1 MSQQSFFPALSKLVP
16 SERLP
21 GFVQPVFSS
30 ISDKVF
36 YKSYQ
41 VEKSINGDTAYH
53 NIVLVFNTEIGLN
66 LFGGEDGFELLLN
79 PGTTANTTELPLS
92 LYYNLPILKYVNGVS
107 VQQLST
113 PADYLNLILEITGI
127 NEAEI
132 LEQAVRA
139 LNEGSFQQFIDDFN
153 ANPDYSA
160 FPQLTGSVSGNDDEV
175 AISIA
180 SELKTNGVSVIQYVM
195 EELIAVE
202 NDIPGSFENLYTV
215 FKELLGS
222 FSFEDLLAL
231 VIPTFSVGIESI
243 RLALAFPRTWLKP
256 VDANGDVIEDEAV
269 KSLLSYDVGSLLYH
283 SEKGLEFNNPD
294 TFDLTPSQIGNTGLL
309 IDFDG
314 LKFDLRNDQNIQEA
328 IDDDRPEDFKG
339 IFVQSAEITLPKKW
353 FKDGDS
359 SAGTTASIVGS
370 DLLIGTGGV
379 SGNIALQATNPADP
393 SPKLI
398 KQIGDNGFEVS
409 FSKFDMT
416 FKQNSVV
423 ASNLI
428 GGMKIPRLKDANGN
442 DAEIEIV
449 GHLDDAG
456 DFSLTASEKDG
467 FAPLS
472 IPEVMDITIQSIEL
486 GREGDD
492 FFIGT
497 ACKIKFT
504 SAVMDKLLGGK
515 EIEIPQLRIYSHGSF
530 EIVGG
535 TIPVPSNFT
544 LNLGPVE
551 IGISGVNFGSYQQ
564 EYEGE
569 MRKYNFFGFD
579 GALGL
584 GPLGFE
590 ARGKGM
596 QYYYT
601 VDNDPAN
608 GKPKHSYFRI
618 QTIEVDITIPGSA
631 TPDSATAI
639 INGYLSIP
647 QPGESPEYSGGV
659 SLKLPKAKIA
669 GSAEMRLAPK
679 APAFIVDASIE
690 LPKPIPLASTGLG
703 IYGFR
708 GLLGY
713 RYVAEKEAVG
723 LTSGEDTWYDYY
735 TYPPRGVDISK
746 FSGPEQTKDYNNPI
760 SVGAGA
766 TLATA
771 FDDGVVVS
779 TRLFLLLSL
788 PSVFLLEGK
797 ASILSKRLGLDD
809 SREPPFFAFIAYGD
823 NSIELGM
830 GADFSLPQSNGWI
843 IDLYANVEA
852 GFFFKKPSAWYV
864 NFGTKEQPISA
875 KLLTLFTAQSYL
887 MLSARGIEAGA
898 RAEFNFNKKFGPAR
912 VKAYLYIEVGGK
924 FSFERPQIGAYL
936 AAGGGLEVKFWVITV
951 GISFDAIFSVEAPK
965 PFLIF
970 AEVRVCGKIKIG
982 FIKIKKCITVRI
994 KWEKSK
1000 QVDRTPIAPLL
1011 PERKNELVKGVNML
1025 TGETFELL
1033 NLDSSFASGSY
1044 NPDSD
1049 SKLDRVVL
1057 PLDTYV
1063 DIKFT
1068 KSLLPNAVSDKIGGV
1083 NEAPKNY
1090 SDIIPPEKRVK
1101 GKEVRQV
1108 KHRYSIEN
1116 IELKAWTGSAWVDY
1130 HPYEAITEEDNTNI
1144 DFSGL
1149 KFGQWQKSGDGY
1161 NAVRLLADS
1170 PFSYTEQGE
1179 PGWFIPEEVGVTPL
1193 SLFCEGKKRQ
1203 TGCADWVQKT
1213 FNRRYYG
1220 TRPFSSK
1227 KAYFRLLADEEE
1239 FAYVSGA
1246 YNTFGF
1252 TRSLAFNNHNQME
1265 ILLPEPSVGTSLK
1278 LSTKTN
1284 GLIVKYFRSLKN
1296 DSSLSVQHQLV
1307 QEIFVPSSTLNQEIT
1322 YNNVNIPISKIII
1335 QPDCNDNGEVAKIER
1350 QIEQLFND
1358 TYAVRNPEE
1367 GQEFN
1372 AEYPDDIETYFALMV
1387 QLEDMKQGGYQ
1398 CVCKPTTSILLT
1410 RPQVYAQVYN
1420 EDDNDG
1426 IDEYRFR
1433 VYDDQADLLIS
1444 SSTKYYSKEAAINE
1458 MNLAVDAIRNSNE
1471 CIHIKRTKTGKW
1483 YFNIVDSTGETI
1495 ARKIQY
1501 FATESELNR
1510 EIEELKKAVRN
1521 SEVVITEDEVVA
1533 SNLAVIDNTEVDCHT
1548 FLHEVCWESVEDY
1561 VFNLNIPG
1569 QDAIQQ
1575 DYQDT
1580 VDAVSKRVSPI
1591 WRPDTKYY
1599 VHFQL
1604 KDEVDDG
1611 ENQGI
1616 YDYYYGFRT
1625 AGPIGHFHNATGV
1638 DYGEERD
1645 ADGKLAFPDRY
1656 DLTSIRKYIDYQ
1668 RSYPNADGNLLKSKP
1683 LFYSSE
1689 DGNNEIR
1696 LFFSKPYTYH
1706 MLSDWPAYNGLPA
1719 LEGEMKIVVKDPIE
1733 DVTIQN
1739 PPPPD
1744 VITDEIPQTVESW
1757 TEDNEALMPEHLR
1770 FWNNFVEAQASNPDV
1785 SCLITG
1791 GELIRP
1797 KSYIRTIRLN
1807 HLKPNKLYT
1816 AIVNNTFEGIT
1827 TEIHNFVFRTSRY
1840 KDFTEQ
1846 VNSYLLLDEG
1856 GNSKE
1861 AIFTVSEP
1869 LTAQEIT
1876 TSYNIVAGT
1885 SDSNSDNLA
1894 GQYPDLFDRVIEG
1907 VLGIK
1912 PVDPAMSTEFNLI
1925 TDENSGNV
1933 IALLIRNP
1941 EPFNDPKMPLSE
1953 VSGTIS
1959 VLNGNGNPDSA
1970 YKVLFSNDYS
1980 QALIMH
1986 QSKEITTTGL
1996 DLRFQYKK
2004 WNGDAY
2010 VIADTI
2016 TIENISII

>member
-1 MSQQSFFPALSKLVP
+1 MSQQSFFPALNKLIP
-16 SERLP
+16 NEKLP
-21 GFVQPVFSS
+21 GFIQPVFSS
-30 ISDKVF
+30 VSDKIF

-41 VEKSINGDTAYH
+41 VEKSILGDTAYH

-79 PGTTANTTELPLS
+79 PGSTANTTELPIGV
-92 LYYNLPILKYVNGVS
+92 YYNLPILKYLNGVT

-113 PADYLNLILEITGI
+113 PRDYLNLILAITNI
-127 NEAEI
+127 NKAQV
-132 LEQAVRA
+132 LEQTVVG
-139 LNEGSFQQFIDDFN
+139 LMGGSFEQFVNDFN
-153 ANPDYSA
+153 SNPDYSS
-160 FPQLTGSVSGNDDEV
+160 FPQLSAITGGNVDE
-175 AISIA
+175 IA
-180 SELKTNGVSVIQYVM
+180 AEIVDQLQTNNVPVIQYIM
-195 EELIAVE
+195 EEVIAIE

-215 FKELLGS
+215 FREIMGE

-231 VIPTFSVGIESI
+231 VIPTFSVSIQSI

-256 VDANGDVIEDEAV
+256 VDTDGNVINDEEV
-269 KSLLSYDVGSLLYH
+269 KSLLSYDVGSLTFH

-328 IDDDRPEDFKG
+328 IDEGRPDNFKG
-339 IFVQSAEITLPKKW
+339 IFVERASITLPKKW
-353 FKDGDS
+353 FKDGAS
-359 SAGTTASIVGS
+359 SAGTTAAIVGT
-370 DLLIGTGGV
+370 DLLVGTGGL
-379 SGNIALQATNPADP
+379 SGTLALEATNSSDLN
-393 SPKLI
+393 PKII

-416 FKQNSVV
+416 FSQNSIVE
-423 ASNLI
+423 SNLV
-428 GGMKIPRLKDANGN
+428 GGMKIPKLKDANGN

-449 GHLDDAG
+449 GHLDDQG

-472 IPEVMDITIQSIEL
+472 IPEIMDISIQSVEL
-486 GREGDD
+486 GKEGDD

-504 SAVMDKLLGGK
+504 SPVMDKLLGGK
-515 EIEIPQLRIYSHGSF
+515 EIEIPKLRIYSDGSF
-530 EIVGG
+530 EIVSGV
-535 TIPVPSNFT
+535 IPVPSNFT

-564 EYEGE
+564 EYQGQV
-569 MRKYNFFGFD
+569 RKYNFFGFD

-596 QYYYT
+596 QYYFT
-601 VDNDPAN
+601 VDDDPAN

-631 TPDSATAI
+631 TPESATAI

-647 QPGESPEYSGGV
+647 QPGESKEYSGGI

-679 APAFIVDASIE
+679 FPAFIVDASIE

-723 LTSGEDTWYDYY
+723 LTSGEDSWYDYY

-746 FSGPEQTKDYNNPI
+746 FSSPEQTQNYNNPV
-760 SVGAGA
+760 SLGAGA

-771 FDDGVVVS
+771 FDDGVVIS

-788 PSVFLLEGK
+788 PSVFILEGK
-797 ASILSKRLGLDD
+797 ANILSKRLGLDD
-809 SREPPFFAFIAYGD
+809 TKEPPFFAFIAYGD
-823 NSIELGM
+823 NSIEVGM

-843 IDLYANVEA
+843 IDLYANIEA
-852 GFFFKKPSAWYV
+852 GFFFKNPSAWYV
-864 NFGTKEQPISA
+864 NFGTKDQPISA

-898 RAEFNFNKKFGPAR
+898 RAEFNFSKKFGPAR

-924 FSFERPQIGAYL
+924 ISFERPQIGAYL

-982 FIKIKKCITVRI
+982 FIKIKKCITVQI
-994 KWEKSK
+994 KWEKNK

-1025 TGETFELL
+1025 TGETFDLL

-1044 NPDSD
+1044 NPDTD
-1049 SKLDRVVL
+1049 SRLNSVVL

-1068 KSLLPNAVSDKIGGV
+1068 KSLLPNAVSNKIGGV
-1083 NEAPKNY
+1083 NESPKNY

-1116 IELKAWTGSAWVDY
+1116 IELKAWTGSSWVDY
-1130 HPYEAITEEDNTNI
+1130 HPYEAITEEDNTTT

-1149 KFGQWQKSGDGY
+1149 KFGQWQKSGEGY

-1179 PGWFIPEEVGVTPL
+1179 PGWFIPEEVGITPL
-1193 SLFCEGKKRQ
+1193 SLFCEGKKKQ
-1203 TGCADWVQKT
+1203 TGCADWLQKT

-1220 TRPFSSK
+1220 GRNFSSK
-1227 KAYFRLLADEEE
+1227 KAYFRLLSDEEE

-1246 YNTFGF
+1246 FNTFGF
-1252 TRSLAFNNHNQME
+1252 ARSLAFNNHNSME
-1265 ILLPEPSVGTSLK
+1265 VLLPEPSISASLK
-1278 LSTKTN
+1278 VSTKTN
-1284 GLIVKYFRSLKN
+1284 GVFVKYFKSLKN
-1296 DSSLSVQHQLV
+1296 DNSLAIEHQLV
-1307 QEIFVPSSTLNQEIT
+1307 SQIFVPASQLNDEIP
-1322 YNNVNIPISKIII
+1322 YSNPNVPITKIIVE
-1335 QPDCNDNGEVAKIER
+1335 PNCNDNGEVAKIER
-1350 QIEQLFND
+1350 QIEQLYID
-1358 TYAVRNPEE
+1358 TYESTAQKS
-1367 GQEFN
+1367 GQVVN
-1372 AEYPDDIETYFALMV
+1372 SEYPDDIETYFALMV

-1398 CVCKPTTSILLT
+1398 CVCRATTSLATKPKIF
-1410 RPQVYAQVYN
+1410 AQIYN
-1420 EDDNDG
+1420 EEDNDN

-1433 VYDDQADLLIS
+1433 LYDRHADLLLS
-1444 SSTKYYSKEAAINE
+1444 SSTRYYSKEAAIAE
-1458 MNLAVDAIRNSNE
+1458 MNAAVNAVRNSDE
-1471 CIHIKRTKTGKW
+1471 SILIKQTKSGRW
-1483 YFNIVDSTGETI
+1483 YFNVIDTTGETI
-1495 ARKIQY
+1495 ARRIQY
-1501 FATESELNR
+1501 FSSRAEFDA
-1510 EIEELKKAVRN
+1510 EIDHLKQSIRD
-1521 SEVVITEDEVVA
+1521 SEVIVTEDKVTV
-1533 SNLAVIDNTEVDCHT
+1533 SNLAIIDNTEALCHT
-1548 FLHEVCWESVEDY
+1548 FLHEVCWESIEDY

-1575 DYQDT
+1575 DYQDS

-1611 ENQGI
+1611 ENQGL

-1625 AGPIGHFHNATGV
+1625 AGPIGHFHNASGV
-1638 DYGEERD
+1638 SYGTERD
-1645 ADGKLAFPDRY
+1645 ADGKLQFPDKY
-1656 DLTSIRKYIDYQ
+1656 DLTSIRKYVDYH

-1689 DGNNEIR
+1689 DDNNEIR
-1696 LFFSKPYTYH
+1696 LFFTKPYTYH

-1719 LEGEMKIVVKDPIE
+1719 LDGEMKIVVKDPIE
-1733 DVTIQN
+1733 DITIPN

-1744 VITDEIPQTVESW
+1744 VITEEIPQSVESW
-1757 TEDNEALMPEHLR
+1757 TEDNDALMPEYLT
-1770 FWNNFVEAQASNPDV
+1770 FWNNFVQAQAENPDV

-1797 KSYIRTIRLN
+1797 KSYIRSIKLN
-1807 HLKPNKLYT
+1807 HLKPQKMYM
-1816 AIVNNTFEGIT
+1816 AIVNNNFEGVT
-1827 TEIHNFVFRTSRY
+1827 MEVHNFVFQTSRY
-1840 KDFTEQ
+1840 KNFTEQ
-1846 VNSYLLLDEG
+1846 ITSYQLSDG
-1856 GNSKE
+1856 NGNSKN
-1861 AIFTVSEP
+1861 AIFRISEP
-1869 LTAQEIT
+1869 LTALEIT
-1876 TSYNIVAGT
+1876 TSYNIVAGIA
-1885 SDSNSDNLA
+1885 DSNSDNLA
-1894 GQYPDLFDRVIEG
+1894 GQFPNLFDRVTEG
-1907 VLGIK
+1907 VLGFK
-1912 PVDPAMSTEFNLI
+1912 PVDPAMTTEFNLI
-1925 TDENSGNV
+1925 SNENSGN
-1933 IALLIRNP
+1933 LLAILVRNP
-1941 EPFNDPKMPLSE
+1941 EPFNDPKMP
-1953 VSGTIS
+1953 VDIIS
-1959 VLNGNGNPDSA
+1959 DTLKVLTSSGNPDNT
-1970 YKVLFSNDYS
+1970 YQILFSNDYS

-1986 QSKEITTTGL
+1986 QSQQISAAEIN
-1996 DLRFQYKK
+1996 LRFQYKK

-2010 VIADTI
+2010 VTADTV
-2016 TIENISII
+2016 TIENLTIN